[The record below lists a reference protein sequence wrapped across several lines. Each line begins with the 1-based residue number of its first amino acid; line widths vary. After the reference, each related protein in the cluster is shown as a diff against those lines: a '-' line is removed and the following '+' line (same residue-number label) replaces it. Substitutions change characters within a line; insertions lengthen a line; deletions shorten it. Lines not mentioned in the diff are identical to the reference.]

1 MNEGKP
7 ERYVIFGAGA
17 IGGALAALLA
27 RAGLRVA
34 CVARAAQADALRMG
48 VTFQRGEEAFI
59 QRVKAVTSAR
69 DLPPEDGDVVILT
82 VKSQATRE
90 AVDELA
96 AVYPQATPTVSLQN
110 GVTNE
115 AVIARRFAHVYAGL
129 VFFSATQMTPSR
141 IALTRGRSIAVG
153 GYPEGVDDMAR
164 RISKDFERAGFAAM
178 ASPFTMA
185 MKWSKFVINLNNAT
199 YAITGAFVE
208 QGAADDE
215 LRQLLAEVRE
225 EGLRVLDAAGIAVEP
240 PPGAP
245 SLIRIGELHE
255 KAKAPP
261 ADAEALRNLPAHERT
276 YPSMWQDLMLGRRTG
291 EADHLNGVI
300 VDLGRQ
306 HGVPTPYNSTLLE
319 IVNRMFAAGERPGR
333 YTPAALR
340 ALVESR
346 RATEL

>member
-34 CVARAAQADALRMG
+34 CVARAAQAAAFRAG
-48 VTFQRGEEAFI
+48 VTLQRGDEEFI
-59 QRVKAVTSAR
+59 QRVEAVTAAR
-69 DLPPEDGDVVILT
+69 DLPPADGDVIIIT
-82 VKSQATRE
+82 VKSQATEE
-90 AVDELA
+90 ATGELA
-96 AVYPQATPTVSLQN
+96 AVYPQATPVVSLQN

-115 AVIARRFAHVYAGL
+115 AVIARRFAKVYAGL
-129 VFFSATQMTPSR
+129 VFFSATQIQPTR
-141 IALTRGRSIAVG
+141 IALTRGRSLAVG
-153 GYPEGVDDMAR
+153 CYPEGVDETAR
-164 RISKDFERAGFAAM
+164 HISEDFERAGFAAM

-185 MKWSKFVINLNNAT
+185 MKWSKFVVNLNNAT
-199 YAITGAFVE
+199 YTITGTFVE

-215 LRQLLAEVRE
+215 LRRLLAEVRE
-225 EGLRVLDAAGIAVEP
+225 EGLRVLDAARIAVEP
-240 PPGAP
+240 PAGEP
-245 SLIRIGELHE
+245 SLIRIRELHE

-261 ADAEALRNLPAHERT
+261 ADMEALRNLPEHERT
-276 YPSMWQDLMLGRRTG
+276 YPSMWQDLMLGRRTS

-300 VDLGRQ
+300 VELGRQ

-319 IVNRMFAAGERPGR
+319 IVNRMFATGERPGL
-333 YTPAALR
+333 YTPAELR
-340 ALVESR
+340 ALIESR